1 MPVDSLNSMRM
12 SALLLDRLTTI
23 LITRTQLRAQHRK
36 LGVYLMDS
44 REFAKTLEKQVAD
57 FCQTLD
63 AKLPAYS
70 YIPLDSDEA
79 RIKVMQSR
87 LFNEIRA
94 GEIFGGWLKSTP
106 ELDVKKTLAEA
117 VHEEYIHAG
126 YLEEALKSKGAVP
139 YEYKPLP
146 AQMAMFNAF
155 EGLTDTVERIAA
167 FPMAGE
173 GVADY
178 LIGKSLNVGTVPAWV
193 TGPYQ
198 KIHEDEE
205 EHGNY
210 PFEILVKYA
219 TTPEKQERA
228 ARAVAMSLILR
239 RQYFDNLDRWVNE
252 DKMY

>member
-1 MPVDSLNSMRM
+1 
-12 SALLLDRLTTI
+12 
-23 LITRTQLRAQHRK
+23 
-36 LGVYLMDS
+36 MDS
-44 REFAKTLEKQVAD
+44 REFAKILEREVAD
-57 FCQTLD
+57 FCKSLD

-70 YIPLDSDEA
+70 YIPLETDA
-79 RIKVMQSR
+79 MRIKVMQSR

-117 VHEEYIHAG
+117 THEEYVHAG
-126 YLEEALKSKGAVP
+126 FLEDALREQGAVP
-139 YEYKPLP
+139 YDYKPLP

-178 LIGKSLNVGTVPAWV
+178 LIAKSLKAGTVPKWV

-198 KIHEDEE
+198 RIHEDEE

-210 PFEILVKYA
+210 PFEILARYA
-219 TTPEKQERA
+219 TTPEKQEKA
-228 ARAVAMSLILR
+228 ARAVAMSLALR
-239 RQYFDNLDRWVNE
+239 RQYFDNLDRWVYE
-252 DKMY
+252 DKSY

>member
-1 MPVDSLNSMRM
+1 
-12 SALLLDRLTTI
+12 
-23 LITRTQLRAQHRK
+23 
-36 LGVYLMDS
+36 MDS
-44 REFAKTLEKQVAD
+44 REFAKSIETRVAE
-57 FCQTLD
+57 FCKGLD
-63 AKLPAYS
+63 TKLPAYS
-70 YIPLDSDEA
+70 FIPLTSDEM

-117 VHEEYIHAG
+117 THEEYEHAG
-126 YLEEALKSKGAVP
+126 FLEEALRSKGATP
-139 YEYKPLP
+139 HDYQPLP

-178 LIGKSLNVGTVPAWV
+178 LIAKSLKAGTVPSWI
-193 TGPYQ
+193 TDPY
-198 KIHEDEE
+198 KRIHEDEE

-219 TTPEKQERA
+219 TTSDKQERA
-228 ARAVAMSLILR
+228 TRAVAMSLALR
-239 RQYFDNLDRWVNE
+239 RAYFDNLDRWVF
-252 DKMY
+252 DGKLY

>member
-1 MPVDSLNSMRM
+1 
-12 SALLLDRLTTI
+12 
-23 LITRTQLRAQHRK
+23 
-36 LGVYLMDS
+36 MDS
-44 REFAKTLEKQVAD
+44 REFAQSLQAKVAE
-57 FCQTLD
+57 FCKSLD

-70 YIPLDSDEA
+70 YIPLNTDKM

-106 ELDVKKTLAEA
+106 ELDVKKTLARA
-117 VHEEYIHAG
+117 VHEEYEHATF
-126 YLEEALKSKGAVP
+126 LEEALRQKDVVP
-139 YEYKPLP
+139 YDYQPLP

-155 EGLTDTVERIAA
+155 EGLSSTVERIAA

-178 LIGKSLNVGTVPAWV
+178 LIAKSLGAAAVPSWV
-193 TGPYQ
+193 TTPYR

-210 PFEILVKYA
+210 PFEILVRYA
-219 TTPEKQERA
+219 TTAEAQEKA
-228 ARAVAMSLILR
+228 ACAVAMSLVLR
-239 RQYFDNLDRWVNE
+239 RQYFDNLDRWVFEN
-252 DKMY
+252 KMY

>member
-1 MPVDSLNSMRM
+1 
-12 SALLLDRLTTI
+12 
-23 LITRTQLRAQHRK
+23 
-36 LGVYLMDS
+36 MDS
-44 REFAKTLEKQVAD
+44 REFAKSIAKQVAE
-57 FCQTLD
+57 FCNNLD
-63 AKLPAYS
+63 GKLPAYS
-70 YIPLDSDEA
+70 FIPLTNDEM

-106 ELDVKKTLAEA
+106 ELDVKKTLAA
-117 VHEEYIHAG
+117 ATHEEYEHATF
-126 YLEEALKSKGAVP
+126 LEEALRSKGATP

-178 LIGKSLNVGTVPAWV
+178 LIEKSLHAGTVPGWV
-193 TGPYQ
+193 TAPYK
-198 KIHEDEE
+198 KIHEDEA

-210 PFEILVKYA
+210 PFDILVKYA
-219 TTPEKQERA
+219 TTSEKQERA
-228 ARAVAMSLILR
+228 ARAVAMSLVLR
-239 RQYFDNLDRWVNE
+239 RAYFDNLDRWVYEN
-252 DKMY
+252 KSL

>member
-1 MPVDSLNSMRM
+1 
-12 SALLLDRLTTI
+12 
-23 LITRTQLRAQHRK
+23 
-36 LGVYLMDS
+36 MDS
-44 REFAKTLEKQVAD
+44 REFAKILEKQVAD
-57 FCQTLD
+57 FCETLNT
-63 AKLPAYS
+63 KLPAYS
-70 YIPLDSDEA
+70 YIPLDTDEA

-117 VHEEYIHAG
+117 VHEEYVHAG
-126 YLEEALKSKGAVP
+126 YLEEALKEKGAVP

-146 AQMAMFNAF
+146 AQIAMFNAF

-178 LIGKSLNVGTVPAWV
+178 LIGKSLNATTVPKWV
-193 TGPYQ
+193 SEPYQ

-219 TTPEKQERA
+219 TTSEKQERA
-228 ARAVAMSLILR
+228 ARAVAMSLVLR
-239 RQYFDNLDRWVNE
+239 RQYFDNLDRWVFEN
-252 DKMY
+252 KMY

>member
-1 MPVDSLNSMRM
+1 
-12 SALLLDRLTTI
+12 
-23 LITRTQLRAQHRK
+23 
-36 LGVYLMDS
+36 MDS
-44 REFAKTLEKQVAD
+44 HQFAEQLETHVAD
-57 FCQTLD
+57 VCRTLD
-63 AKLPAYS
+63 ASLPAYS
-70 YIPLDSDEA
+70 YIPLTKDEA

-106 ELDVKKTLAEA
+106 ELDVKKILAEA
-117 VHEEYIHAG
+117 VHEEYEHAG
-126 YLEEALKSKGAVP
+126 FLEEALRGKGATP
-139 YEYKPLP
+139 YDYKPLP
-146 AQMAMFNAF
+146 AQMAMFNSF

-239 RQYFDNLDRWVNE
+239 RQYFDNLDRWVYE
-252 DKMY
+252 DKIY

>member
-1 MPVDSLNSMRM
+1 
-12 SALLLDRLTTI
+12 
-23 LITRTQLRAQHRK
+23 
-36 LGVYLMDS
+36 MDS
-44 REFAKTLEKQVAD
+44 REFAETLEKQVAA
-57 FCQTLD
+57 FCKTLD

-70 YIPLDSDEA
+70 YIPLKTDEM

-117 VHEEYIHAG
+117 THEEYVHAG
-126 YLEEALKSKGAVP
+126 FLEDALKGKGAVP

-178 LIGKSLNVGTVPAWV
+178 LIAKSLKAGTVPDWV

-198 KIHEDEE
+198 RIHADEE

-228 ARAVAMSLILR
+228 ARAVAMSLVLR
-239 RQYFDNLDRWVNE
+239 RAYFDNLDRWVYE
-252 DKMY
+252 DKLY

>member
-1 MPVDSLNSMRM
+1 
-12 SALLLDRLTTI
+12 
-23 LITRTQLRAQHRK
+23 
-36 LGVYLMDS
+36 MDS
-44 REFAKTLEKQVAD
+44 RDFAKTLEKQVAD
-57 FCQTLD
+57 FCETLNT
-63 AKLPAYS
+63 KLPAYS

-117 VHEEYIHAG
+117 VHEEYVHAG

-139 YEYKPLP
+139 YDYKPLP

-173 GVADY
+173 GVADF

-219 TTPEKQERA
+219 TTSEKQERA
-228 ARAVAMSLILR
+228 ARAVAMSLLLR
-239 RQYFDNLDRWVNE
+239 RQYFDNLDRWVLE
-252 DKMY
+252 DKLY

>member
-1 MPVDSLNSMRM
+1 
-12 SALLLDRLTTI
+12 
-23 LITRTQLRAQHRK
+23 
-36 LGVYLMDS
+36 MDS
-44 REFAKTLEKQVAD
+44 REFAAALQRRVAE
-57 FCQTLD
+57 FCGTLD

-70 YIPLDSDEA
+70 YIPLTNDEQ
-79 RIKVMQSR
+79 RVKVMQSR

-117 VHEEYIHAG
+117 VHEEYVHAT
-126 YLEEALKSKGAVP
+126 YLEEALRQKGAVP
-139 YEYKPLP
+139 HEYRPLP

-155 EGLTDTVERIAA
+155 EGLTETVERIAA

-178 LIGKSLNVGTVPAWV
+178 LIARSLEAASVPSWV
-193 TGPYQ
+193 TAPYR
-198 KIHEDEE
+198 KIHEDER

-219 TTPEKQERA
+219 TTAEKQERA
-228 ARAVAMSLILR
+228 ARAVEMSLALR
-239 RQYFDNLDRWVNE
+239 RHYFDNLDRWVYE
-252 DKMY
+252 GRAF

>member
-1 MPVDSLNSMRM
+1 
-12 SALLLDRLTTI
+12 
-23 LITRTQLRAQHRK
+23 
-36 LGVYLMDS
+36 MDS
-44 REFAKTLEKQVAD
+44 REFAQKLEKQVAE
-57 FCQTLD
+57 FCKTLD
-63 AKLPAYS
+63 AQLPAYS
-70 YIPLDSDEA
+70 YIPLTSDEM

-117 VHEEYIHAG
+117 THEEYVHAG
-126 YLEEALKSKGAVP
+126 FLEEALKDKGAVP
-139 YEYKPLP
+139 YDYKPLP
-146 AQMAMFNAF
+146 AQMAMFNSF

-178 LIGKSLNVGTVPAWV
+178 LIAKSLKAGTVPAWV

-198 KIHEDEE
+198 RIHADEE

-228 ARAVAMSLILR
+228 ARAVAMSLVLR
-239 RQYFDNLDRWVNE
+239 RAYFDNLDRWVYQ
-252 DKMY
+252 DVSY

>member
-1 MPVDSLNSMRM
+1 
-12 SALLLDRLTTI
+12 
-23 LITRTQLRAQHRK
+23 
-36 LGVYLMDS
+36 MDS

-57 FCQTLD
+57 FCDTLN

-79 RIKVMQSR
+79 RIRVMQSR

-94 GEIFGGWLKSTP
+94 GEIFGGWLKTTP
-106 ELDVKKTLAEA
+106 ELDVKKTLAQA
-117 VHEEYIHAG
+117 VHEEYVHAG
-126 YLEEALKSKGAVP
+126 YLEEALKEKGAVP

-178 LIGKSLNVGTVPAWV
+178 LIGKSLNVGSVPNWV

-228 ARAVAMSLILR
+228 ARAVAMILVLR
-239 RQYFDNLDRWVNE
+239 RQYFDNLDRWVYEN
-252 DKMY
+252 KIY

>member
-1 MPVDSLNSMRM
+1 
-12 SALLLDRLTTI
+12 
-23 LITRTQLRAQHRK
+23 
-36 LGVYLMDS
+36 MDS
-44 REFAKTLEKQVAD
+44 REFAKSIEKQVAD
-57 FCQTLD
+57 FCKSLD
-63 AKLPAYS
+63 ERLPAYS
-70 YIPLDSDEA
+70 FIPLTTDEM

-87 LFNEIRA
+87 LFNEVRA

-117 VHEEYIHAG
+117 THEEYEHAG
-126 YLEEALKSKGAVP
+126 FLEEALRSKGATP
-139 YEYKPLP
+139 HDYKPLP

-178 LIGKSLNVGTVPAWV
+178 LIGKSLKAGTVPSWV
-193 TGPYQ
+193 TAPYQ
-198 KIHEDEE
+198 RIHEDEE

-219 TTPEKQERA
+219 TTAEKQERA
-228 ARAVAMSLILR
+228 ARAVAMSLVLR
-239 RQYFDNLDRWVNE
+239 RGYFDNLDRWVYE
-252 DKMY
+252 EKAY

>member
-1 MPVDSLNSMRM
+1 
-12 SALLLDRLTTI
+12 
-23 LITRTQLRAQHRK
+23 
-36 LGVYLMDS
+36 MDS
-44 REFAKTLEKQVAD
+44 HEFAKTLEKQVAD
-57 FCQTLD
+57 FCETLN

-70 YIPLDSDEA
+70 YIPLESDEA

-87 LFNEIRA
+87 LVNEILA

-117 VHEEYIHAG
+117 VHEEYVHAG
-126 YLEEALKSKGAVP
+126 YLEEALKEKGAVP

-178 LIGKSLNVGTVPAWV
+178 LIGKSLNVGTVPSWV

-219 TTPEKQERA
+219 TTADKQERA
-228 ARAVAMSLILR
+228 ARAVAMSLVLR
-239 RQYFDNLDRWVNE
+239 RQYFDNLDRWVFEN
-252 DKMY
+252 KMY

>member
-1 MPVDSLNSMRM
+1 
-12 SALLLDRLTTI
+12 
-23 LITRTQLRAQHRK
+23 
-36 LGVYLMDS
+36 MDS
-44 REFAKTLEKQVAD
+44 REFAKLLDKQVAE
-57 FCQTLD
+57 FCKDLD
-63 AKLPAYS
+63 GKPPAYS
-70 YIPLDSDEA
+70 FIPLTTDDM

-106 ELDVKKTLAEA
+106 ELDVKKILAEA
-117 VHEEYIHAG
+117 THEEYEHATF
-126 YLEEALKSKGAVP
+126 LEEALRSKGATP
-139 YEYKPLP
+139 YDYKPLP

-178 LIGKSLNVGTVPAWV
+178 LIAKCLHAGTVPSWV
-193 TGPYQ
+193 TDPYK
-198 KIHEDEE
+198 KIHEDEA

-219 TTPEKQERA
+219 TTAEKQERA
-228 ARAVAMSLILR
+228 ARAVAMSLALR
-239 RQYFDNLDRWVNE
+239 RAYFDNLDRWVFE
-252 DKMY
+252 DKSF

>member
-1 MPVDSLNSMRM
+1 
-12 SALLLDRLTTI
+12 
-23 LITRTQLRAQHRK
+23 
-36 LGVYLMDS
+36 MDS
-44 REFAKTLEKQVAD
+44 REFAGKIERQVAE
-57 FCQTLD
+57 FCRTLD

-70 YIPLDSDEA
+70 FIPLTTDEM

-117 VHEEYIHAG
+117 THEEYEHAG
-126 YLEEALKSKGAVP
+126 FLEEALRSKGATP
-139 YEYKPLP
+139 YDYTPLP

-178 LIGKSLNVGTVPAWV
+178 LIAKSLKAGTVPDWV
-193 TGPYQ
+193 TKPYQ
-198 KIHEDEE
+198 RIHEDEE

-210 PFEILVKYA
+210 PFDILVKYA
-219 TTPEKQERA
+219 TTVEKQERA
-228 ARAVAMSLILR
+228 ARAVAMSLALR
-239 RQYFDNLDRWVNE
+239 RAYFANLDCWVFE
-252 DKMY
+252 GKLY

>member
-1 MPVDSLNSMRM
+1 
-12 SALLLDRLTTI
+12 
-23 LITRTQLRAQHRK
+23 
-36 LGVYLMDS
+36 MDS
-44 REFAKTLEKQVAD
+44 RDFAKTIEKQVAA
-57 FCQTLD
+57 FCEALD
-63 AKLPAYS
+63 SKLPAYS
-70 YIPLDSDEA
+70 YIPLTSDEA

-117 VHEEYIHAG
+117 THEEYEHAEF
-126 YLEEALKSKGAVP
+126 LEAALRSKGATP
-139 YEYKPLP
+139 YDYKPLP

-178 LIGKSLNVGTVPAWV
+178 LIAKSINAGTVPSWV
-193 TGPYQ
+193 TDPY
-198 KIHEDEE
+198 KRIHEDEA

-219 TTPEKQERA
+219 TTAERQERA

-239 RQYFDNLDRWVNE
+239 RAYFDNLDRWVFE
-252 DKMY
+252 GKLY

>member
-1 MPVDSLNSMRM
+1 
-12 SALLLDRLTTI
+12 
-23 LITRTQLRAQHRK
+23 
-36 LGVYLMDS
+36 MDS
-44 REFAKTLEKQVAD
+44 REFALSMEKTVAD
-57 FCQTLD
+57 FCRNLD
-63 AKLPAYS
+63 KKLPAYS
-70 YIPLDSDEA
+70 FIPLTTDEM

-117 VHEEYIHAG
+117 THEEYEHAVF
-126 YLEEALKSKGAVP
+126 LEEALRNKGATP
-139 YEYKPLP
+139 YDYRPLP
-146 AQMAMFNAF
+146 AQIAMFNAF

-178 LIGKSLNVGTVPAWV
+178 LIAKSIDAATVPSWV
-193 TGPYQ
+193 TEPYRR
-198 KIHEDEE
+198 IHQDEA

-219 TTPEKQERA
+219 TTEEKQEKA
-228 ARAVAMSLILR
+228 ARAVAMSLVLR
-239 RQYFDNLDRWVNE
+239 RAYFDNLDRWVYE
-252 DKMY
+252 DKSY

>member
-1 MPVDSLNSMRM
+1 
-12 SALLLDRLTTI
+12 
-23 LITRTQLRAQHRK
+23 
-36 LGVYLMDS
+36 MDS
-44 REFAKTLEKQVAD
+44 REFTKTLERQVAE
-57 FCQTLD
+57 FCTNLD

-70 YIPLDSDEA
+70 FIPLTTDEM

-117 VHEEYIHAG
+117 THEEYEHAVF
-126 YLEEALKSKGAVP
+126 LEEALRIKGATP
-139 YEYKPLP
+139 YDYQPLP

-155 EGLTDTVERIAA
+155 EGLTTTVERIAA

-178 LIGKSLNVGTVPAWV
+178 LIAKSLQAGTVPDWV
-193 TGPYQ
+193 TAPYRR
-198 KIHEDEE
+198 IHQDEE
-205 EHGNY
+205 QHGNY

-219 TTPEKQERA
+219 INADLQEKA
-228 ARAVAMSLILR
+228 ARAVAMSLVLR
-239 RQYFDNLDRWVNE
+239 RTYFDNLDRWVYENQR
-252 DKMY
+252 Y

>member
-1 MPVDSLNSMRM
+1 
-12 SALLLDRLTTI
+12 
-23 LITRTQLRAQHRK
+23 
-36 LGVYLMDS
+36 MDS
-44 REFAKTLEKQVAD
+44 REFAKSLEKQVAE
-57 FCQTLD
+57 FCKNLD

-70 YIPLDSDEA
+70 FIPLTNDEM

-117 VHEEYIHAG
+117 THEEYEHAVF
-126 YLEEALKSKGAVP
+126 LEEALRSKGATP
-139 YEYKPLP
+139 YEYQALP

-155 EGLTDTVERIAA
+155 EGLTTTVERIAA

-178 LIGKSLNVGTVPAWV
+178 LIAKSLQAGTVPDWV
-193 TGPYQ
+193 TAPYRR
-198 KIHEDEE
+198 IHEDEE

-219 TTPEKQERA
+219 ITSELQEKA
-228 ARAVAMSLILR
+228 ARAVAMSLVLR
-239 RQYFDNLDRWVNE
+239 CAYFENLDRWVYD

>member
-1 MPVDSLNSMRM
+1 
-12 SALLLDRLTTI
+12 
-23 LITRTQLRAQHRK
+23 
-36 LGVYLMDS
+36 MDS
-44 REFAKTLEKQVAD
+44 REFAKMLEKQVAD
-57 FCQTLD
+57 FCASLE

-70 YIPLDSDEA
+70 YIPLTTDEM
-79 RIKVMQSR
+79 RVKVMQSR

-94 GEIFGGWLKSTP
+94 GEIFGGWLKSTA

-117 VHEEYIHAG
+117 THEEYVHAT
-126 YLEEALKSKGAVP
+126 YLEEALRAKGAMP
-139 YEYKPLP
+139 HDYNPLP
-146 AQMAMFNAF
+146 AQMAMFNSF

-178 LIGKSLNVGTVPAWV
+178 LIAKSLKAGTVPSWV

-198 KIHEDEE
+198 RIHEDEK

-219 TTPEKQERA
+219 TTAERQERA
-228 ARAVAMSLILR
+228 ARAVAMSLVLR
-239 RQYFDNLDRWVNE
+239 RQYFDNLDRWVYEN
-252 DKMY
+252 KSY

>member
-1 MPVDSLNSMRM
+1 MN
-12 SALLLDRLTTI
+12 
-23 LITRTQLRAQHRK
+23 
-36 LGVYLMDS
+36 S
-44 REFAKTLEKQVAD
+44 REFAKSLDKQVAE
-57 FCQTLD
+57 FCKNLD
-63 AKLPAYS
+63 GKLPAYS
-70 YIPLDSDEA
+70 FIPLTTDEM

-117 VHEEYIHAG
+117 THKEYEHAG
-126 YLEEALKSKGAVP
+126 FLEAALQSKGATP
-139 YEYKPLP
+139 HDYKPLP

-178 LIGKSLNVGTVPAWV
+178 LIAKSLKAGTVPRWV
-193 TGPYQ
+193 TDPY
-198 KIHEDEE
+198 KRIHEDEA

-228 ARAVAMSLILR
+228 TRAVAMSLALR
-239 RQYFDNLDRWVNE
+239 RAYFDNLDRWVFE
-252 DKMY
+252 DKSF

>member
-1 MPVDSLNSMRM
+1 MDSL
-12 SALLLDRLTTI
+12 
-23 LITRTQLRAQHRK
+23 
-36 LGVYLMDS
+36 
-44 REFAKTLEKQVAD
+44 EFAKSLEKQVAE
-57 FCQTLD
+57 FCKNLD

-70 YIPLDSDEA
+70 FIPLTTDEM

-106 ELDVKKTLAEA
+106 ELDVKKILAEA
-117 VHEEYIHAG
+117 THEEYQHATF
-126 YLEEALKSKGAVP
+126 LEDALRSQGATP
-139 YEYKPLP
+139 HDYQALP

-178 LIGKSLNVGTVPAWV
+178 LIAKSLHAGTVPRWV
-193 TGPYQ
+193 TAPYQ

-219 TTPEKQERA
+219 TTAEKQERA
-228 ARAVAMSLILR
+228 GRAVAMSLLLR
-239 RQYFDNLDRWVNE
+239 RAYFDNLDRWVFE
-252 DKMY
+252 GKLY

>member
-1 MPVDSLNSMRM
+1 
-12 SALLLDRLTTI
+12 
-23 LITRTQLRAQHRK
+23 
-36 LGVYLMDS
+36 MDS
-44 REFAKTLEKQVAD
+44 REFAKTLEKQVAA
-57 FCQTLD
+57 FCATLD

-70 YIPLDSDEA
+70 YIPLTQDQE

-117 VHEEYIHAG
+117 VHEEYVHAG
-126 YLEEALKSKGAVP
+126 YLEDALRSKGAVP

-178 LIGKSLNVGTVPAWV
+178 LIGKSLNASTVPKWV
-193 TGPYQ
+193 TEPYQ

-210 PFEILVKYA
+210 PFELLVKYA
-219 TTPEKQERA
+219 TTAEKQEKA
-228 ARAVAMSLILR
+228 ARAVAMSLVLR
-239 RQYFDNLDRWVNE
+239 RQYFDNLDRWVFE
-252 DKMY
+252 DRAY

>member
-1 MPVDSLNSMRM
+1 
-12 SALLLDRLTTI
+12 
-23 LITRTQLRAQHRK
+23 
-36 LGVYLMDS
+36 MDS
-44 REFAKTLEKQVAD
+44 REFAKKIEKQVAE
-57 FCQTLD
+57 FCRTLD

-70 YIPLDSDEA
+70 YIPLTTDEA

-117 VHEEYIHAG
+117 VHEEYEHAT
-126 YLEEALKSKGAVP
+126 YLEEALRSKGATP
-139 YEYKPLP
+139 YDYQPLP
-146 AQMAMFNAF
+146 AQMAMFNSF

-178 LIGKSLNVGTVPAWV
+178 LIAKSLQASTVPKWV
-193 TGPYQ
+193 TDPYQ
-198 KIHEDEE
+198 RIHEDEA

-210 PFEILVKYA
+210 PFDILVKYA
-219 TTPEKQERA
+219 TTPERQERA
-228 ARAVAMSLILR
+228 ARAVAMSLGLR
-239 RQYFDNLDRWVNE
+239 RAYFDNLDRWVYE
-252 DKMY
+252 EKSY